1 MKELLE
7 KMYAE
12 MDAVKTNA
20 QLQHENGNKAAG
32 MRARKASLNL
42 EKLLKEFRKASDNR
56 KIKKTD
62 TMRKA

>member
-42 EKLLKEFRKASDNR
+42 EKLLKEFRKASLT
-56 KIKKTD
+56 IGE
-62 TMRKA
+62 

>member
-12 MDAVKTNA
+12 MDAVKANA

-32 MRARKASLNL
+32 MRTRKASL
-42 EKLLKEFRKASDNR
+42 LKEFH
-56 KIKKTD
+56 KKSLTIG
-62 TMRKA
+62 K